1 MLPKE
6 HWLQNTHYGIRTT
19 QYDLREPPL
28 LNRSEVQESFQRVS
42 AEAAWQMIATGQ
54 YDVVDVREPGEW
66 QQGHIPQSRLVPLQ
80 TLLRAPRQHLH
91 RDRIL
96 FVCAVGQRSAVACEM
111 AAAIGYTEIY
121 NLEGG
126 IKAWC
131 DKGFPVVTEA

>member
-1 MLPKE
+1 MA
-6 HWLQNTHYGIRTT
+6 R
-19 QYDLREPPL
+19 
-28 LNRSEVQESFQRVS
+28 
-42 AEAAWQMIATGQ
+42 QMIATGQ

-66 QQGHIPQSRLVPLQ
+66 RQGHIPQSRLVPLQ
-80 TLLRAPRQHLH
+80 TLLRAPRQHLC

-126 IKAWC
+126 IKEWSAR
-131 DKGFPVVTEA
+131 GLPMVTGE